1 MYFKGAIRLKLQLQ
15 PLLVALACLA
25 CAPTAFSAAPSD
37 SPSVESSA
45 DAVRGIPDL
54 TKADVD
60 VWLDGFMPNALATG
74 NVAGA
79 AVVVVKDGRVLT
91 EKGYGYSDVATKRP
105 VDPLSTLFRPA
116 STSKLFTWTAVM
128 QLVQAGKIDLDRDV
142 NNYLDFKIPSYR
154 GKPVTM
160 RNLMTHT
167 AGFEERDEDL
177 LLTGSRVPSLSEAV
191 KAWIPERIFPPGTTP
206 AYSNYGALL
215 AGYIVERV
223 SGEPYDEYIDHHI
236 FHPLG
241 MMHSTMSEPLPA
253 DLASLMSKGYDV
265 ATEAPV
271 PFEMTAFRPAGSASA
286 TVDDMARF
294 MLANLDEANNPLL
307 TPSVANEMH
316 TTALTLMPPLNR
328 MDLGFYE
335 QDIDGLRIIGHGGD
349 TNVFHSY
356 LWLIPSQ
363 RTGVFF
369 AMNSRGAGNTELSLR
384 QALITNFVKRYF
396 PSQAQASTAFK
407 SRPDDAAVLSGSYV
421 VSRRGESNFT
431 RLFGYLDETVV
442 TTDAGGDVQIPG
454 DLFADPSGAPRH
466 WVEIA
471 PFVWKDRVGS
481 ERFAAKLKDGKVVR
495 IATDSW
501 SPFMVFDRV
510 PWYETKAWLQMTMIV
525 SAIVLLGL
533 LLSLPLGALARRYYL
548 ATKRLEGSE
557 RRAYL
562 LSVSSALA
570 TVIVVGGWLA
580 LVLNLAPTRLPSWV
594 YLLEL
599 ATILVPLVHCVAT
612 LWFLWA
618 GFTRK
623 RTIFN
628 LGLRAMIVLASI
640 WTVWFAVAFKF
651 AHIGLDF

>member
-1 MYFKGAIRLKLQLQ
+1 MHVKGAARPKIQVS
-15 PLLVALACLA
+15 PLLVLLACLA
-25 CAPTAFSAAPSD
+25 CAPAAASAPPSAPTQT
-37 SPSVESSA
+37 ESNASTGQA
-45 DAVRGIPDL
+45 TPEL
-54 TKADVD
+54 TKVD
-60 VWLDGFMPNALATG
+60 LDAWLDGFMPNALASG

-91 EKGYGYSDVATKRP
+91 ERGYGYSDVATKRP
-105 VDPLSTLFRPA
+105 IDPLSTLFRPA

-142 NNYLDFKIPSYR
+142 NDYLDFKIPSYR

-177 LLTGSRVPSLSEAV
+177 LLTGSRVPPLSEAV

-253 DLASLMSKGYDV
+253 NLVPFMSKGYDV

-294 MLANLDEANNPLL
+294 MLANLGEANNPLL

-356 LWLIPSQ
+356 LWLIPSHA
-363 RTGVFF
+363 TGVFF
-369 AMNSRGAGNTELSLR
+369 AMNSRGTDNTELSLR
-384 QALITNFVKRYF
+384 QALITNFVRRYF
-396 PSQAQASTAFK
+396 PSQEQASTAFK
-407 SRPDDAAVLSGSYV
+407 PRPDDAAALSGSYV

-442 TTDAGGDVQIPG
+442 TADADGDVQIPG
-454 DLFADPSGAPRH
+454 DLFADPSGASRH

-481 ERFAAKLKDGKVVR
+481 ERFAAKLQDGKVER

-510 PWYETKAWLQMTMIV
+510 PWYETKAWLQATMII
-525 SAIVLLGL
+525 SAIILLGL
-533 LLSLPLGALARRYYL
+533 LLSLPIGALARRYYL
-548 ATKRLEGSE
+548 GIKRLEGRE
-557 RRAYL
+557 RSAYL
-562 LSVSSALA
+562 LSVWSALA

-580 LVLNLAPTRLPSWV
+580 LVLNLAPTRLPPWV

-599 ATILVPLVHCVAT
+599 MTILVPLVLCIAT
-612 LWFLWA
+612 VWFFLA
-618 GFTRK
+618 GIACK

-628 LGLRAMIVLASI
+628 LGLRATIVLASI
-640 WTVWFAVAFKF
+640 WIVWFAVAFKF